1 VAAMTDRR
9 PQTRYGDLP
18 FVVIAVTCGAALLYV
33 GRSLTF
39 WEDEWRSITFDG
51 GALDYVRPVNQHWS
65 TFPLLLY
72 RATFHVVELR
82 SYIPY
87 LAEVIVLHLVAV
99 AGAYALMR
107 KRLGPLVATFLA
119 LPLLLLGSGAENL
132 LWAFQTGFVG
142 SVLFGVWALF
152 FIERPTRYAAVVT
165 SLLLLASLASS
176 GMGAFFL
183 VVVAGRAILDPSLR
197 SRALAVVPPFAVYLL
212 WLQLLGRQQLEGE
225 DHVWIEAGVARF
237 AVRGIVYSSERIFG
251 FDHLPDGY
259 VWGLVLFLG
268 LSLLTALRM
277 LRGHSHPLA
286 AGCLLGIAAMYIGI
300 GFVRIHADPGYDHA
314 VSSRYVYVAA
324 FLLVLAIVDLLP
336 ARSAWSV
343 RGRPGMAACAALVVL
358 IACITVANVDA
369 LLDKRAEL
377 QRSADITRA
386 FVDLA
391 VTRGN
396 ESWVDPQ
403 APRGWYPPIE
413 ELVRTVQQ
421 HGSPSRDEL
430 FPGVVPAPDAEARE
444 GALLRL
450 IGDGFRV
457 EVSRGGGVP
466 VSLEVVASTAVEVSK
481 AGKCVLAESRGAPAA
496 VTLRVPEGVQVRVT
510 STSTLEAT
518 FELAHENGPARPLD
532 ANLKSRVPADVV
544 IPDVDAGPWLVSMKL
559 AVASAVVRLC
569 VVRTLSKVQG

>member
-1 VAAMTDRR
+1 MTDRR

-197 SRALAVVPPFAVYLL
+197 SRALAVVPPLAVYVL
-212 WLQLLGRQQLEGE
+212 WLLFLGQQQLEGE
-225 DHVWIEAGVARF
+225 DQVWIEPGVARF
-237 AVRGIVYSSERIFG
+237 ALRGIVYASERIFG
-251 FDHLPDGY
+251 LDHLPDGY
-259 VWGLVLFLG
+259 VLGLVLFLG

-314 VSSRYVYVAA
+314 ISSRYVYVAA
-324 FLLVLAIVDLLP
+324 FPLVLAIVDLLP
-336 ARSAWSV
+336 ARGAWSA
-343 RGRPGMAACAALVVL
+343 RGRAGTAAIAALVVL
-358 IACITVANVDA
+358 VVCMTVANVDA

-396 ESWVDPQ
+396 EPWVDRQ

-413 ELVRTVQQ
+413 ELVRTIQQ

-430 FPGVVPAPDAEARE
+430 FPGVVPTPDAEAKE

-457 EVSRGGGVP
+457 ETSRGSGVP
-466 VSLEVVASTAVEVSK
+466 VSFDVVASTGIEVSK
-481 AGKCVLAESRGAPAA
+481 AGRCVLAEYGAAPGA
-496 VTLRVPEGVQVRVT
+496 VTLRVPEGVRIRVT
-510 STSTLEAT
+510 SSSTVEAT
-518 FELAHENGPARPLD
+518 FDLGHEGGPSRSVD
-532 ANLKSRVPADVV
+532 ADLPAGRAADVLV
-544 IPDVDAGPWLVSMKL
+544 PDVNDPRSWLVSTKL
-559 AVASAVVRLC
+559 PTSNGFVRLC
-569 VVRTLSKVQG
+569 VVR